1 MPMPMAMPLT
11 PTAAQMAVGMSA
23 SPSAVVSLGAGAH
36 LASPMLVHVLRLPPG
51 ADLMVSLEEFVRRM
65 RARAVCILSACG
77 SLTRVHLRFANV
89 PDAQAAPL
97 PLGHYEVVSLSG
109 MMSCDS
115 GSHVH
120 MSVSDSTGRTLGG
133 HLQPRGSVVYTTMEI
148 ALGLL
153 PAVEFARE
161 PDATFGYNEL
171 VVYPSGTAAMAAG
184 SVMSL
189 PGGGL
194 PSGLV
199 NPNVNGIGAMTADA
213 GVAAATTG
221 PKRKVSE
228 GEDKAGKKAKA
239 ATGKKAKEKEAAAA
253 AAAQAKEEPG
263 LTSEEKSKP
272 PALHL
277 SSMPMMG
284 AASVHSP
291 SVMMTQTQ
299 PPFPGSS
306 AAATAAPA
314 SIGIP
319 SPSSSSAVT
328 PSTSPAPGG
337 PFAPAA
343 AAAASSSPS
352 GMVAANA
359 QSTASPSPS
368 PAAAAARPAVGMWS
382 ASQFSIFLKSLHL
395 DHLVAIFQSVAGQK
409 QTGREVFFFFFIEQC
424 ALMVGR
430 SLWLT
435 QNCLSIVVVVASPGG
450 TRLTRSSSSSWD

>member
-1 MPMPMAMPLT
+1 MPMPMAVPLT
-11 PTAAQMAVGMSA
+11 PTAAQMAVGMSP

-133 HLQPRGSVVYTTMEI
+133 HLQPRGSIVYTTMEI

-199 NPNVNGIGAMTADA
+199 NPNVNGIGALTADA
-213 GVAAATTG
+213 GVAAAATG
-221 PKRKVSE
+221 SKRKVSE

-263 LTSEEKSKP
+263 LTSEEKKP
-272 PALHL
+272 PALQL

-306 AAATAAPA
+306 AVATAAPA

-395 DHLVAIFQSVAGQK
+395 DHLVAISQSVAGQK
-409 QTGREVFFFFFIEQC
+409 QKGKEVFFRF
-424 ALMVGR
+424 
-430 SLWLT
+430 
-435 QNCLSIVVVVASPGG
+435 N
-450 TRLTRSSSSSWD
+450 